1 MNNSTIIVLKDWN
14 SKTYHYEP
22 IGQTISTTQIAR
34 SMTPENFTRF
44 FDTYINCGAKGLAEG
59 KEIGYQ
65 LRFTHRTLQRL
76 ALCFALG
83 VIVGLSEQ
91 EHTDARNDTAIQTG
105 KKLAQM
111 VEDGELPMGFYI

>member
-1 MNNSTIIVLKDWN
+1 MNTSTNIVLKDWN
-14 SKTYHYEP
+14 SETYHYEP
-22 IGQTISTTQIAR
+22 TGQTISISQIAR
-34 SMTPENFTRF
+34 SMTAENFSRF
-44 FDTYINCGAKGLAEG
+44 FDTYINLGAKGFAEG

-76 ALCFALG
+76 AICFALG

-91 EHTDARNDTAIQTG
+91 EHTDERNETAIQTG

-111 VEDGELPMGFYI
+111 VEDGELPTGFYI